1 MNPDTQKMNPD
12 TQKGTG
18 NGDGDSFHTGGQATG
33 TGTVFTPGDRQRG
46 RGQFSHRRGQATG
59 DRQRGRGQFSH
70 RVPGT
75 IRGGTG
81 NGDGDSFHTEY
92 REQSE
97 GTLGVTSYGQ
107 LGVTSKMSLLRKPC
121 DFLGKLCT
129 DVERARRGQVSL
141 AIHCDSESAPLTQ
154 AASLFPAISG

>member
-1 MNPDTQKMNPD
+1 MGIEPTRENESRHPKMNPDTQNESRHPENKMNPDTQKMNPD
-12 TQKGTG
+12 TQK
-18 NGDGDSFHTGGQATG
+18 
-33 TGTVFTPGDRQRG
+33 
-46 RGQFSHRRGQATG
+46 
-59 DRQRGRGQFSH
+59 
-70 RVPGT
+70 
-75 IRGGTG
+75 GTG

-107 LGVTSKMSLLRKPC
+107 LGVTSKMSLLRKSC